1 MVIGGEGVADG
12 ALLLSAFEQRD
23 QGNSIEIYSGIG
35 SSADGLKL
43 LNSSYNYSAIRFL
56 KGRRGKQ
63 YVRG

>member
-1 MVIGGEGVADG
+1 MADD

-23 QGNSIEIYSGIG
+23 QGNFIGIYSGIG
-35 SSADGLKL
+35 SSADSLKL

-56 KGRRGKQ
+56 KESRGKQ